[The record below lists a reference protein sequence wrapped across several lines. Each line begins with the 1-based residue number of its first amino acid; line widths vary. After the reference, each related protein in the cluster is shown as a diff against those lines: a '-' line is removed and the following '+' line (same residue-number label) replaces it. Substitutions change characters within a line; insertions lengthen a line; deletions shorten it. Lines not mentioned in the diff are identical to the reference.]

1 MGYVDENL
9 ITDEVVTYRARLH
22 WTMLIVPVLVA
33 VLCVVAAVVLAQST
47 LQLRRPVAAVVIVV
61 GLLPLGR
68 SLIRRSAAEFAVT
81 NKRVIFKSGVINRK
95 TAEMFLNKVESVGV
109 DQTIAGRIFGY
120 GSVILRGTGGST
132 EPFDMVSR
140 PLELRRQVQEQI
152 GKLFE
157 KR

>member
-22 WTMLIVPVLVA
+22 WTMLVVPCLVA
-33 VLCVVAAVVLAQST
+33 VFCAAAGVFVASSS
-47 LQLRRPVAAVVIVV
+47 LQQRLPVAAVVIVV
-61 GLLPLGR
+61 GVFPLVR
-68 SLIRRSAAEFAVT
+68 SLVRRSAAEFAVT
-81 NKRVIFKSGVINRK
+81 NKRVIFKAGVVNRT
-95 TAEMFLNKVESVGV
+95 TAEMFLNKIESVGV
-109 DQTIAGRIFGY
+109 DQTIGGRIFGY

-152 GKLFE
+152 GKLI
-157 KR
+157 RQ

>member
-9 ITDEVVTYRARLH
+9 IADEVVTYRARLH
-22 WTMLIVPVLVA
+22 WTVLIVPVLVA
-33 VLCVVAAVVLAQST
+33 ALCVLSAVVVVQST
-47 LQLRRPVAAVVIVV
+47 LQLRRPVAAVVLVV
-61 GLLPLGR
+61 GLVPLVR

-81 NKRVIFKSGVINRK
+81 NKRVIFKAGVVDRK
-95 TAEMFLNKVESVGV
+95 TAEMFLNKIESVGV

-132 EPFDMVSR
+132 EPFDMVAR

-157 KR
+157 RK

>member
-22 WTMLIVPVLVA
+22 WTMLVVPCIVA
-33 VLCVVAAVVLAQST
+33 VLCAGAGVFVARSSMQQRL
-47 LQLRRPVAAVVIVV
+47 PVAAVVIVV
-61 GLLPLGR
+61 GVFPLIQ

-81 NKRVIFKSGVINRK
+81 NKRVIFKAGIVTRT
-95 TAEMFLNKVESVGV
+95 TAEMFLNKIESVGV

-132 EPFDMVSR
+132 EPFNMVTR

-152 GKLFE
+152 GKM
-157 KR
+157 

>member
-22 WTMLIVPVLVA
+22 WTMLVVPCIVA
-33 VLCVVAAVVLAQST
+33 VLCAAADVFVARSSMQQRL
-47 LQLRRPVAAVVIVV
+47 PVAAVVIVV
-61 GLLPLGR
+61 GVFPLIQ

-81 NKRVIFKSGVINRK
+81 NKRVIFKAGIVNRT
-95 TAEMFLNKVESVGV
+95 TAEMFLNKIESVGV

-132 EPFDMVSR
+132 EPFDMVTR

-152 GKLFE
+152 GKS
-157 KR
+157 